1 MMRRRSALS
10 MLAAGLATVFHQPVR
25 AAAQSATEVQKK
37 TANAWDAFKGYTHAK
52 KDDAVTYGKKLMKEA
67 DAKIKQLE
75 GKTSKASGDAKIA
88 YDKAIK
94 DLKAKRTAAGKNLD
108 ELGKASA
115 ASWEHVKQGFAD
127 AYKSLH
133 HSYEKAVAQFK

>member
-10 MLAAGLATVFHQPVR
+10 VLATGLAAVFHQPVR
-25 AAAQSATEVQKK
+25 AAAQSATDVQKK
-37 TANAWDAFKGYTHAK
+37 TADAWDAFKEYTHAK

-75 GKTSKASGDAKIA
+75 GKTSKASDDAKVA
-88 YDKAIK
+88 YDKALK
-94 DLKAKRTAAGKNLD
+94 DLKAKRAAASKKLD

-115 ASWEHVKQGFAD
+115 ASWEHVKRGFAD
-127 AYKSLH
+127 AYEDLQR
-133 HSYEKAVAQFK
+133 SYEKAVAEFK